1 MDEHI
6 QTSQHMLDTLSSDHA
21 RLMERTRMPRFYAV
35 GIGILAGVL
44 DVMWWVIGT
53 AFAGGSLFGLH
64 TTAMLI
70 IALIINTVCLL
81 GVIALILSVRRIRG
95 VGSWSLDR
103 TRYAPRPARQ
113 RLLRGIAF
121 AVLLLTVMLG
131 SAALCLFLGCRLTGI
146 VWILPIAIIAGALTA
161 IVQQAGISLTERR
174 TVTEGLA

>member
-81 GVIALILSVRRIRG
+81 GVIASSFR
-95 VGSWSLDR
+95 SD
-103 TRYAPRPARQ
+103 A
-113 RLLRGIAF
+113 
-121 AVLLLTVMLG
+121 
-131 SAALCLFLGCRLTGI
+131 SAAWDPGPSIARGTLHGPHANGFCAASHSPSCCLPSCSAAPPCVCFW
-146 VWILPIAIIAGALTA
+146 VAG
-161 IVQQAGISLTERR
+161 
-174 TVTEGLA
+174 